1 MVSKFEDHPTAQ
13 NGDRRGGTMLEDCLF
28 ASRPSA
34 RTKKPFTL
42 VLSIITHVSIA
53 AVLILI
59 PLFQNHLLPQVPFFE
74 PLRPPTLAAQS
85 VELVPASRPP
95 SDSPAPA
102 PQSNGLVEPIEIPDK
117 IRRLADEPVLANIGY
132 WAIRGPDGQSLPFAS
147 NPVREGPFAGPPL
160 PPPAPPPTPPAPP
173 EPADEPAAPV
183 RRGGD
188 LMQSKLLHS
197 VTPEYPRLAVITGT
211 EGAVLIEAVITHEGT
226 IDPARLR
233 VISGHILLV
242 EAAVEAVKQW
252 RYRPTLLNGEPVEV
266 LTTITVNFTLN

>member
-1 MVSKFEDHPTAQ
+1 
-13 NGDRRGGTMLEDCLF
+13 MLEDCLF

-59 PLFQNHLLPQVPFFE
+59 PLFQNHLLPQIPFFE

-85 VELVPASRPP
+85 VELVPVSSSASASKEVMPP
-95 SDSPAPA
+95 TTTLYVPPA
-102 PQSNGLVEPIEIPDK
+102 IPDE
-117 IRRLADEPVLANIGY
+117 IGRFADEP
-132 WAIRGPDGQSLPFAS
+132 QPFTGAL
-147 NPVREGPFAGPPL
+147 PL
-160 PPPAPPPTPPAPP
+160 PGGGDRNGAFVSMIGIPVGAPRQPAPPPPPPSPPATQKSTTP
-173 EPADEPAAPV
+173 EPVPTGPV
-183 RRGGD
+183 RVSS
-188 LMQSKLLHS
+188 MSPSSLLHS
-197 VTPEYPRLAVITGT
+197 VKPEYPRLAVITGT
-211 EGAVLIEAVITHEGT
+211 QGAVLIEAVITHEGT

-266 LTTITVNFTLN
+266 LTTITLNFTLN